1 MAPGSKQTH
10 NVLIVL
16 LLVCNIATVV
26 LLRPWDTQQAEQ
38 SVHQD
43 TIASLETE
51 LQDTRRQL
59 EQLVQSISLQDAID
73 VPCTQLASPPENPV
87 QADLELPEL
96 AERFQDLARVVGV
109 FASDFAP
116 APLPAVTSRIFVTM
130 AGHLR
135 SQALNLANF
144 ESWVEPMRAQGAQIF
159 LAEYLWSDLDAPQDS
174 WWKKNGS
181 ALVKEQTLIHGKP
194 VDILAKQIEPA
205 LRRLQIPGRFTVA
218 PADIVM
224 STRPDVLYER
234 SFAVRPLVAFLKRN
248 PMTVFVMSF
257 YHDPTKTG
265 AHHNDPCELNWITS
279 VQGYNAIIQTVQTM
293 DVSTCTLGTSNPGLH
308 EFQLL
313 MFKCAPVTVRYLSPD
328 WSIHYHRLS
337 GETAAFPNRN
347 AWGRGRLLVS
357 GEPLDLVQTHRCKK
371 PFFGVRH
378 VPIAPID
385 RNGLPAST
393 VFQQTA
399 QGISEVPFNL
409 TERVWMSPNLDDND
423 DIPYCPYINR
433 QNTNTKYFGTEGLV
447 AHGQFV

>member
-205 LRRLQIPGRFTVA
+205 LRRLQIPYVTVVSDQQAERGVFHSHRARSWVGVHRAMHLLPRMPNSGRFTVA

-257 YHDPTKTG
+257 YHDPTKT
-265 AHHNDPCELNWITS
+265 
-279 VQGYNAIIQTVQTM
+279 
-293 DVSTCTLGTSNPGLH
+293 
-308 EFQLL
+308 
-313 MFKCAPVTVRYLSPD
+313 VR
-328 WSIHYHRLS
+328 
-337 GETAAFPNRN
+337 
-347 AWGRGRLLVS
+347 
-357 GEPLDLVQTHRCKK
+357 
-371 PFFGVRH
+371 FF
-378 VPIAPID
+378 
-385 RNGLPAST
+385 
-393 VFQQTA
+393 
-399 QGISEVPFNL
+399 
-409 TERVWMSPNLDDND
+409 
-423 DIPYCPYINR
+423 
-433 QNTNTKYFGTEGLV
+433 
-447 AHGQFV
+447 FVC